1 MVADDQH
8 PGEHGTVELDA
19 PPPTRELTDVDDDFA
34 MSERASRSVARHH
47 RTMGID
53 DPLLPA
59 AAHLTGEFADDILRP
74 AIEHAGGTLVSFRCS
89 QVHYRPGND
98 LVVRYRSEVD
108 WGDGA
113 PRRETLYVGTTRDG
127 APPGTIPVTASS
139 NDAELIAGVWRWPFD
154 PALPALERVARLT
167 TAVLADHGIASSTS
181 PSTAVIAYR
190 PTERAVLRID
200 DGDIAWYAKLVR
212 PEEAAAIVR
221 RHELLTGHGLPVPEI
236 VGHDIDAGLV
246 VMAEL
251 RGPTLRDLVKSDART
266 WPAPATFADLI
277 RRLGTVDADDLV
289 AMRHR
294 LRDGPHHV
302 ALLASVL
309 PSERDRLSR
318 LGDLLQ
324 RSLDDATLRPL
335 TFVHGDLHERQL
347 IVAGD
352 AIVGLLDIDEC
363 GAGDPVDD
371 IAVPIAHLRYRA
383 LTATNASRLHR
394 YADDLA
400 TATSELVPATTVA
413 VGTAAVLAGLATSP
427 FRAQADGW
435 RRQAVTV
442 LDLID
447 DVLATG

>member
-1 MVADDQH
+1 
-8 PGEHGTVELDA
+8 
-19 PPPTRELTDVDDDFA
+19 
-34 MSERASRSVARHH
+34 
-47 RTMGID
+47 MGID

-59 AAHLTGEFADDILRP
+59 AAHLTGEFAGDILRP

-98 LVVRYRSEVD
+98 LVARYRSEVD

-139 NDAELIAGVWRWPFD
+139 NDTELMAGVWRWPFD

-181 PSTAVIAYR
+181 PSTAVVAYR
-190 PTERAVLRID
+190 PTERAVLRIE
-200 DGDIAWYAKLVR
+200 DGDVAWYAKLVR
-212 PEEAAAIVR
+212 PKEAAGIVR
-221 RHELLTGHGLPVPEI
+221 RHELLAGHGLPVPEI

-251 RGPTLRDLVKSDART
+251 RGPTLRDLVKSDAPT
-266 WPAPATFADLI
+266 WPTPETFAALI

-318 LGDLLQ
+318 LGALLQ
-324 RSLDDATLRPL
+324 RSIDDAALRPL

-347 IVAGD
+347 IVDGD

-400 TATSELVPATTVA
+400 AATSELVPATTIA

-435 RRQAVTV
+435 QRQVVTV